1 MFRIV
6 DASAFDAEETK
17 KRVDWPFK
25 RMKVGEVL
33 EFSSSVN
40 HVEARNAARNYG
52 KRSGMEFAFKN
63 INDTLL
69 VKRTK

>member
-25 RMKVGEVL
+25 RMKVGDVI

-40 HVEARNAARNYG
+40 HAEARNAGRIYG
-52 KRSGMEFAFKN
+52 KHSGMEFSFKN
-63 INDTLL
+63 INGALL
-69 VKRTK
+69 VMRTK